1 MASRIVLLGIVP
13 VWTDTPPIM
22 TARSMMATRL
32 RAFAAAMAPFW
43 PAGPLPITTR
53 SYSDT
58 LILRPS
64 IHNATSIGSSTLPGY
79 KDSLLFSSFAAP
91 AVVRIFRPRYE
102 LWRESPLLARPISAA
117 IPAQGNQG
125 VNALSDV

>member
-1 MASRIVLLGIVP
+1 
-13 VWTDTPPIM
+13 M

-32 RAFAAAMAPFW
+32 RAVAAAMARFW
-43 PAGPLPITTR
+43 PPWPLPITTR
-53 SYSDT
+53 SYSDIF
-58 LILRPS
+58 ILRPS

-91 AVVRIFRPRYE
+91 GVVRFFRPRYE

-117 IPAQGNQG
+117 ILAHGNQSLQ
-125 VNALSDV
+125 ALPAELLRWLGE